1 MGQVLVFGDVATGW
15 FVIQEGERGEAVME
29 GERPGCPQPVCHF
42 PHLPT
47 HPSNPSQPAQHGH
60 TGPAKHAP
68 QPVMLQTYGEA
79 ALQ

>member
-15 FVIQEGERGEAVME
+15 FVIQEGERG
-29 GERPGCPQPVCHF
+29 GGCDGRGKARLSPACHF

-68 QPVMLQTYGEA
+68 QPIMLQTYGEA